1 MIEVELKLKV
11 ENFPNLE
18 SLDKI
23 KEKRILDIYYDT
35 EDYKLLIGG
44 NFLRIRN
51 NESIDFKLNVGDNSH
66 LYCKETNFEKEKFS
80 QYKQIEEIFNSIGV
94 QYNSNYTTFEEFL
107 NVNKLLKLAVVDKH
121 RVVYKVDD
129 LEICYDKVEGLGKFI
144 ELEMD
149 FDENADVDFG
159 NLKEVIFSKF
169 KEIAQI
175 SDFSLVNIGYV
186 ELYLKQYNKKAYELG
201 KFKD

>member
-11 ENFPNLE
+11 KDFPKLE
-18 SLDKI
+18 SLNKF

-35 EDYKLLIGG
+35 EDYKLLVGG

-51 NESIDFKLNVGDNSH
+51 DNSVDFKLNVGDNSH

-80 QYKQIEEIFNSIGV
+80 EYKQIEEIFNSIGV
-94 QYNSNYTTFEEFL
+94 QYSSNYITFEEFL
-107 NVNKLLKLAVVDKH
+107 AVNKLSKLAVVDKH
-121 RVVYKVDD
+121 REVYKVDD
-129 LEICYDKVEGLGKFI
+129 LEICYDEVEGLGKFI

-159 NLKEVIFSKF
+159 NLKEVIFNKF
-169 KEIAQI
+169 KEVTTI
-175 SDFSLVNIGYV
+175 SDFSFVNIGYV